1 MTGADAVKRCAVS
14 LIILLVGTAIAVAQ
28 PFTRR
33 SSQVQHDGLKK
44 YYEISNFRLG
54 GKYDLNDPA
63 KWEDGGEGGVT
74 LESLGSGKLR
84 TAYVAVGNPRR
95 NAAGEITNAV
105 VINSYYSGDSTDMYE
120 QWVKGAALSGGVPII
135 GPGRPIDTD
144 RYYVIMVDPLGTWG
158 ASKPSDGLGIK
169 FPQYSYF
176 DMVQANYRMLRDHLK
191 VARVALVAGVSMG
204 GTQTYVWGVL
214 HPEYIGALMPIGGTT
229 QSDAGDPVGHW
240 TFQLMTAAIQS
251 DPVWQSTKGDYYKL
265 PKEKHPLP
273 GMAFGWSVLG
283 LTGYDFGYRTNQSF
297 ASVQPEVFYWDPP
310 NEKAGLNVNNRSKMY
325 DAVDLVWRN
334 RVGETYN
341 INENLGRI
349 QARTLVMHITN
360 DLWLNFKLAQR
371 AVDRVPGA
379 DLISEESPVA
389 HYGVFPIINNRKNDP
404 KFVAF
409 MDDVASLDRAQQ
421 FVDKNY
427 RVPRVAEN
435 IDKTKSFWKD
445 YVTYPYPV
453 KYATAKNKRGT
464 SWQIGY
470 MDEYAGTDRDPKVL
484 VIIHGKGAFGG
495 HYGNIMQYALR
506 SGVRVIVPDLPHY
519 GMSGPGNLDKS
530 PARTMQDMREV
541 IYDLVVNQLGVK
553 KAHYLGHSL
562 GGQFVMGYAL
572 TWPDAVQSL
581 ALEAPSGLE
590 EYPRDI
596 TIAKD
601 KKARLFDESFGRDFA
616 KWKQT
621 WDQTGILAAEIA
633 RPEEGIRDFF
643 YFKKRDPE
651 TGVVSAAKSG
661 YFFSDSEYARLH
673 TEQRVGLTKGN
684 PKELEQWCNVF
695 IFDIY
700 TIGAELQQD
709 DPKNL
714 YERLTEIKA
723 PIFLA
728 FGDKEPFIP
737 TPAFNGL
744 TDLGR
749 DVITP
754 FMSRMTNA
762 GNRPMLKIY
771 PETGHFI
778 HTDNPVEYSADVV
791 DFLSKG
797 KVDTSSPVGTDRM
810 IRGAVASVLPVA
822 PTPPGAAPTA
832 GLNK

>member
-1 MTGADAVKRCAVS
+1 MKRFIAVF
-14 LIILLVGTAIAVAQ
+14 ILLLTTISVASADP

-33 SSQVQHDGLKK
+33 SSQVQHDGLKQ
-44 YYEISNFRLG
+44 YYEIANFHLG
-54 GKYDLNDPA
+54 GRYDLDNPS
-63 KWEDGGEGGVT
+63 KWVDGGKGGTT
-74 LESLGSGKLR
+74 LESLGGGKLR
-84 TAYVAVGNPRR
+84 TGFIAIGTPRK

-176 DMVQANYRMLRDHLK
+176 DMVQANYRLLRDKLK
-191 VARVALVAGVSMG
+191 VARVALVTGVSMG
-204 GTQTYVWGVL
+204 GTQTYVWGVM
-214 HPEYIGALMPIGGTT
+214 HPEFVGALMPIGGTT
-229 QSDAGDPVGHW
+229 QSDAQDPVGNW
-240 TFQLMTAAIQS
+240 TFQLMTAAIES
-251 DPVWQSTKGDYYKL
+251 DPVWQATKGDYYKF
-265 PKEKHPLP
+265 PKEKHPGP
-273 GMAFGWSVLG
+273 GVAFGWSVLG
-283 LTGYDFGYRTNQSF
+283 LTGYDFGYRSSQSF
-297 ASVQPEVFYWDPP
+297 ASVQPEVFYWDAP
-310 NEKAGLNVNNRSKMY
+310 NEKAGSSVNNRAKLY

-334 RVGETYN
+334 RVGEKHN
-341 INENLGRI
+341 INADLRRI

-360 DLWLNFKLAQR
+360 DNWLNFKLAEK
-371 AVDRVPGA
+371 AVDNIPGA
-379 DLISEESPVA
+379 DLIAEESPVA
-389 HYGVFPIINNRKNDP
+389 HYGVFPIINHRKNDP

-409 MDDVASLDRAQQ
+409 MDDVDRLDKAQQ
-421 FVDKNY
+421 YVDKNY
-427 RVPRVAEN
+427 RVPGVAAN
-435 IDKTKSFWKD
+435 IDPKKSFWKD

-453 KYATAKNKRGT
+453 KYADVKDGT
-464 SWQIGY
+464 GKSWQIGY
-470 MDEYAGTDRDPKVL
+470 MDEYAGTEKDPKVL

-495 HYGNIMQYALR
+495 HYGNIVQYALR
-506 SGVRVIVPDLPHY
+506 SGLRVIVPDLPHY

-541 IYDLVVNQLGVK
+541 VHELVVNQLGVK
-553 KAHYLGHSL
+553 KAAYLGHSL
-562 GGQFVMGYAL
+562 GGQLVMGYAL
-572 TWPDAVQSL
+572 TWPEAVQSL
-581 ALEAPSGLE
+581 ALEAPAGLE
-590 EYPRDI
+590 EYPREV
-596 TIAKD
+596 TIAPGKTSL
-601 KKARLFDESFGRDFA
+601 LFDSSFARDFD

-621 WDQTGILAAEIA
+621 WDQTGILAAEKA
-633 RPEEGIRDFF
+633 RDEQNIRDFF
-643 YFKKRDPE
+643 YFKKRDPD
-651 TGVVSAAKSG
+651 TGAVSAAKSG
-661 YFFSDSEYARLH
+661 YFFGDSEYARFH

-695 IFDIY
+695 IYDIY

-714 YERLTEIKA
+714 YERLTQIKA

-749 DVITP
+749 DAITP

-762 GNRPMLKIY
+762 GNRPILKIY

-791 DFLSKG
+791 DFVTKG
-797 KVDTSSPVGTDRM
+797 MVDTSS
-810 IRGAVASVLPVA
+810 VA
-822 PTPPGAAPTA
+822 PVSSFTLMTTGGMGA
-832 GLNK
+832 LV

>member
-1 MTGADAVKRCAVS
+1 MAGTNVMKRCFVTVI
-14 LIILLVGTAIAVAQ
+14 LLLVGTALAVAQ

-33 SSQVQHDGLKK
+33 SSQMQHDGLKK
-44 YYEISNFRLG
+44 YYEIANFRLG
-54 GKYDLNDPA
+54 GKYDLNDPS
-63 KWEDGGEGGVT
+63 KWENGGEGGVT
-74 LESLGSGKLR
+74 LESLGGGKLR
-84 TAYVAVGNPRR
+84 TAYIAIGNARR

-105 VINSYYSGDSTDMYE
+105 IINSYYSGDSTDMYE
-120 QWVKGAALSGGVPII
+120 QWVKGAALSGGVPVI

-169 FPQYSYF
+169 FPQYSYY
-176 DMVQANYRMLRDHLK
+176 DMVQANYRMLRDGLK
-191 VARVALVAGVSMG
+191 VAHAALVTGVSMG
-204 GTQTYVWGVL
+204 GTQTYVWGVM
-214 HPEYIGALMPIGGTT
+214 HSDFMGGLMPIGGTT
-229 QSDAGDPVGHW
+229 QSDAGDPVGNW

-251 DPVWQSTKGDYYKL
+251 DPVWQATKGDYYKL

-283 LTGYDFGYRTNQSF
+283 LTGYDFGYRTTQSF

-310 NEKAGLNVNNRSKMY
+310 NEKAGLNVMNRSKLY

-334 RVGETYN
+334 RVGEAHNVNDY
-341 INENLGRI
+341 LGRI
-349 QARTLVMHITN
+349 QARTMVMHITN
-360 DLWLNFKLAQR
+360 DLWLNFKLAQK
-371 AVDRVPGA
+371 AVERVPGA

-389 HYGVFPIINNRKNDP
+389 HYGVFPLINNRKNDP
-404 KFVAF
+404 KFVSF
-409 MDDVASLDRAQQ
+409 MDDVASLDRAQK
-421 FVDKNY
+421 FEDKNY
-427 RVPRVAEN
+427 RVPGVAET
-435 IDKTKSFWKD
+435 IDPKTSFWKD
-445 YVTYPYPV
+445 NVTYPYPV
-453 KYATAKNKRGT
+453 KYANAKDSRGT

-470 MDEYAGTDRDPKVL
+470 MDEYAGTDKDPRVL

-506 SGVRVIVPDLPHY
+506 SGLRVIVPDLPHY

-553 KAHYLGHSL
+553 KAYYLGHSL

-572 TWPDAVQSL
+572 TWPDAVQGL

-596 TIAKD
+596 TVAKD
-601 KKARLFDESFGRDFA
+601 KKLRLFDPAFDHGFD
-616 KWKQT
+616 KWKAT
-621 WDQTGILAAEIA
+621 WDQTGILAAELG
-633 RPEEGIRDFF
+633 RSEQNIRDFF
-643 YFKKRDPE
+643 YFRKRDPE
-651 TGVVSAAKSG
+651 TGAVSAAKSG
-661 YFFSDSEYARLH
+661 YFFSDSEYARFH

-695 IFDIY
+695 IYDVY

-714 YERLTEIKA
+714 YERLTQIKA

-791 DFLSKG
+791 DFVTRG
-797 KVDTSSPVGTDRM
+797 TVDTSSPLGTDRM
-810 IRGAVASVLPVA
+810 IKGAVVSALPVA